1 MVEAF
6 YTYNKEGGWGFGVGG
21 VGERGVDNV
30 DTSPNSQ
37 WMNGGD
43 DVTIY
48 KKLVLEMSYALLCYF
63 PAECFLYQSKE
74 VITFNKVLMVMKGN
88 ITE

>member
-1 MVEAF
+1 
-6 YTYNKEGGWGFGVGG
+6 
-21 VGERGVDNV
+21 
-30 DTSPNSQ
+30 
-37 WMNGGD
+37 MNGGD

>member
-1 MVEAF
+1 
-6 YTYNKEGGWGFGVGG
+6 
-21 VGERGVDNV
+21 
-30 DTSPNSQ
+30 
-37 WMNGGD
+37 MNGGD

-63 PAECFLYQSKE
+63 PAEFFLYQSKE